1 MNYYAY
7 AAWAE
12 RESGR
17 ERGVDKL
24 HKVEK
29 NNCGDRKTC
38 KNTHTHT
45 RAGRGRGDGGDVDT
59 TKTDA
64 NNNCR
69 KSYAA

>member
-1 MNYYAY
+1 MFTAY
-7 AAWAE
+7 AAICELLRICCVGRA
-12 RESGR
+12 R
-17 ERGVDKL
+17 ERGGVDKL

-45 RAGRGRGDGGDVDT
+45 GRGDVDT